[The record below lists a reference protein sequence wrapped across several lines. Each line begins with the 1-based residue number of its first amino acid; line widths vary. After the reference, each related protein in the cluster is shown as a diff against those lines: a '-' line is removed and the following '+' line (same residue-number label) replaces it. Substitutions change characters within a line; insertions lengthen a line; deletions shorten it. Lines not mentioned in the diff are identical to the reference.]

1 MLAVLTAMMMTGCH
15 WNEDPV
21 RQSLNVET
29 SDLVLTVGQSVS
41 RPASSES
48 KVSNFVYTSSK
59 PSVALVDQN
68 GTVTGLSSGDAV
80 ITVHMDETR
89 EGWYAAA
96 DRTYR
101 VVVKNPSS
109 EQLRKVD
116 RTTPLT
122 LVAQEDGAVRSRRFP
137 RALKEPMTSP

>member
-1 MLAVLTAMMMTGCH
+1 MIKLKQLHLGMLAVLTAMMMTGCH

-59 PSVALVDQN
+59 PSVALVAEGRQDHSADPR
-68 GTVTGLSSGDAV
+68 SSG
-80 ITVHMDETR
+80 
-89 EGWYAAA
+89 
-96 DRTYR
+96 
-101 VVVKNPSS
+101 
-109 EQLRKVD
+109 
-116 RTTPLT
+116 
-122 LVAQEDGAVRSRRFP
+122 RR
-137 RALKEPMTSP
+137 